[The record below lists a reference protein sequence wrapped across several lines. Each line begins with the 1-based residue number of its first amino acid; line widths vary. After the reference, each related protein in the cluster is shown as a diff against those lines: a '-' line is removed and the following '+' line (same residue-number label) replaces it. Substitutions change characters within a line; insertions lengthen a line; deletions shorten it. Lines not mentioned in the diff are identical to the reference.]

1 LSWAQS
7 LVGGNVDLG
16 GEFGPAAATVDAGV
30 GAHGAKD
37 AVTGDGCVFGVLDDG
52 VERGVEAFAA
62 LEENAGG
69 AGVPVDGAGVGDFVF
84 VSDLPRG
91 APVNE
96 FFFDGF
102 AFGMVADDAA
112 AGVPFEKL
120 HLESFSAADS
130 TGGFASHVRGPLLV
144 GFASAGRGGG

>member
-1 LSWAQS
+1 
-7 LVGGNVDLG
+7 VG
-16 GEFGPAAATVDAGV
+16 GEFGPAAAAVDAGV

-37 AVTGDGCVFGVLDDG
+37 AVAGDGDVFGVFDDG
-52 VERGVEAFAA
+52 VERGVETFAA

-84 VSDLPRG
+84 VSDLPGG

-112 AGVPFEKL
+112 AGVPFEDL
-120 HLESFSAADS
+120 HLKPFSTADS
-130 TGGFASHVRGPLLV
+130 PGDLASHVRCPFLV
-144 GFASAGRGGG
+144 GFASAGRGCG